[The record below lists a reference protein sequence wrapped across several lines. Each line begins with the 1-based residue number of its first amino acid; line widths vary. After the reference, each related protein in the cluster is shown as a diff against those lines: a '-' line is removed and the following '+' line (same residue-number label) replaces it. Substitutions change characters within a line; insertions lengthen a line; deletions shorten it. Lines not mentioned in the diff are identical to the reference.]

1 MAILNKNAEKQT
13 VDVSQ
18 INAVQAGAPDAP
30 ESVSLDK
37 REMKISFPS
46 FGRVIVSALE
56 FAAFAV
62 IAGVCCWGLAWAVT
76 TAVSLWVQL

>member
-1 MAILNKNAEKQT
+1 MAILNKNAEKKT
-13 VDVSQ
+13 VDVNQ
-18 INAVQAGAPDAP
+18 TQVMQAGVTGASA
-30 ESVSLDK
+30 SVSLDE

-62 IAGVCCWGLAWAVT
+62 IAGACCWGLAWVVT
-76 TAVSLWVQL
+76 QFVALWV

>member
-1 MAILNKNAEKQT
+1 MAILNKNAEKKT

-18 INAVQAGAPDAP
+18 TQVMQAGALSA
-30 ESVSLDK
+30 SAALSLDT

-46 FGRVIVSALE
+46 FGRAIVSALE

-62 IAGVCCWGLAWAVT
+62 IAGACCWGLAWVVT
-76 TAVSLWVQL
+76 QVVALWV